1 MWAYSTPVNVECNS
15 EESSSMNVSQAY
27 NSQDYNPFDLSND
40 AAYQQ
45 WRSWKLEHMARSAD
59 ALKVEIAD
67 PGALTEQEKKELIKH
82 CQANNMVIYIIR
94 CHADTDKAAIKRLGE
109 QLGLYRLDSNICADE
124 DSITSLTYRPDGRQK
139 GYIPYSNMRL
149 SWHCDGYYNTLEQQI
164 RAVNLYCVQ
173 PAAEGGENAL
183 LDHEL
188 LYIHLRDTN
197 PAYISTLMEP
207 DAMII
212 PPNVEAGEE
221 IRGEQAGPVFS
232 VDPQHGTL
240 HCRYSARTR
249 NISWKDNDITRQSA
263 DCITEFL
270 NSDDSPVLHYRL
282 NAGEGIICN
291 NVLHNR
297 TGFTDDGHHKR
308 LLYRA
313 RYFDRIVNTELD
325 DLTL

>member
-1 MWAYSTPVNVECNS
+1 MTL
-15 EESSSMNVSQAY
+15 SQRY
-27 NSQDYNPFDLSND
+27 NNQDFNPFDLSND
-40 AAYQQ
+40 VAYQQ
-45 WRSWKLEHMARSAD
+45 WRNWKLANIARSAD
-59 ALKVEIAD
+59 ELKVEIAN
-67 PGALTEQEKKELIKH
+67 PEALTSQEKAEIIH
-82 CQANNMVIYIIR
+82 CCQTNNMAIYIIR
-94 CHADTDKAAIKRLGE
+94 CDSGATKEAIKHLGE
-109 QLGLYRLDSNICADE
+109 QLGLHRLDSNICADE

-149 SWHCDGYYNTLEQQI
+149 SWHCDGYYNTLDHQI
-164 RAVNLYCVQ
+164 RGVNLYCVQ

-197 PAYISTLMEP
+197 PAYISVLMEP

-212 PPNVEAGEE
+212 PPNVEGGEE

-249 NISWKDNDITRQSA
+249 NIIWKDDDITRKA
-263 DCITEFL
+263 AGCITDFL
-270 NSDDSPVLHYRL
+270 NSDDAPVLHYRL
-282 NAGEGIICN
+282 NAGEGIVCN

-297 TGFTDDGHHKR
+297 TGFTDDEQQKR